1 MRDAR
6 GPSSAPA
13 QPPSPAACA
22 GLLVRLER
30 FGLAATRGLSVL
42 GLSGLMLLA
51 LMTLFDGL
59 ARWLLNQPIEG
70 VRDLAAVTVALA
82 VSCCLPVGLME
93 RSNIAIRLA
102 EHALGA
108 RVGRLLDAV
117 AALLVTIV
125 MAAFAWQFLVFAG
138 KIARAGETTWIL
150 KIPTAPFWYGV
161 CTIFALA
168 FSVQLIVLV
177 LEIGRVAGRFEHSI
191 RSHG

>member
-1 MRDAR
+1 
-6 GPSSAPA
+6 
-13 QPPSPAACA
+13 
-22 GLLVRLER
+22 
-30 FGLAATRGLSVL
+30 
-42 GLSGLMLLA
+42 MLLA

-161 CTIFALA
+161 CIIFALA

-177 LEIGRVAGRFEHSI
+177 LEIGRVVGRFEHSI

>member
-1 MRDAR
+1 
-6 GPSSAPA
+6 
-13 QPPSPAACA
+13 
-22 GLLVRLER
+22 
-30 FGLAATRGLSVL
+30 
-42 GLSGLMLLA
+42 MLLA

-161 CTIFALA
+161 CIIFSLA

-177 LEIGRVAGRFEHSI
+177 LEIGRVVGRFEHSI